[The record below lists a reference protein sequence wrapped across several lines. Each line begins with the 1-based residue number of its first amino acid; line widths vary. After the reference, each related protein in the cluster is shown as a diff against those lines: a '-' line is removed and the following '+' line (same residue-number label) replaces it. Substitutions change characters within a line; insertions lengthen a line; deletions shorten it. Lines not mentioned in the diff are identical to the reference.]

1 MTPTQLRYFLALC
14 GTKNFTRA
22 ARRCAVSQPS
32 LTNAIKALEDEMGG
46 ALFIRRPQIQLTI
59 LGRALRPHFRSII
72 KAIDKTP
79 QIAAAFVAKAQRWN
93 GRAPLSTPQHSDPR
107 VAVLEPQLGRG
118 SEAPGRTTR
127 ACQRVHRESQGLA
140 LRAAC
145 PPARHQGGPAEKS

>member
-1 MTPTQLRYFLALC
+1 
-14 GTKNFTRA
+14 
-22 ARRCAVSQPS
+22 

-79 QIAAAFVAKAQRWN
+79 QIAAAFVAKSQRGN
-93 GRAPLSTPQHSDPR
+93 DRTPLSTTQQSEPR
-107 VAVLEPQLGRG
+107 GAGRG

-127 ACQRVHRESQGLA
+127 IRRFK
-140 LRAAC
+140 RAY
-145 PPARHQGGPAEKS
+145 QTVL